1 MDRLSD
7 QERDRIAELIAQG
20 VSPKRRRRPFPFA
33 STKTPCR

>member
-20 VSPKRRRRPFPFA
+20 VSLRARRQRLGPFRVRRR
-33 STKTPCR
+33 